1 VFDLNHYFFCRSPQP
16 RTITPEEAYQHFCF
30 LYVSYIQVFRKL
42 EDCYDQ
48 SVHPQKRK
56 DMKQSLEAVMAR
68 VCQLK
73 HEIVRF
79 NPRIRTDYISV
90 EDLLIDLKL
99 TPAQLEIPIPHYFRE
114 GTQRQPK
121 HV

>member
-1 VFDLNHYFFCRSPQP
+1 
-16 RTITPEEAYQHFCF
+16 
-30 LYVSYIQVFRKL
+30 
-42 EDCYDQ
+42 
-48 SVHPQKRK
+48 
-56 DMKQSLEAVMAR
+56 MAR

-99 TPAQLEIPIPHYFRE
+99 TPSQLEIPIPTYFRE
-114 GTQRQPK
+114 GACASAVFATKRSECFALGSL
-121 HV
+121 